1 VTVEPVDFSLG
12 YDQVAGRD
20 VVLITTAGELDLRSV
35 AQLERELARAA
46 GQQGGLALDMT
57 ALRFMDSSGLR
68 VVLRS
73 SARLEAMGRRVAIAV
88 VEASPVHRLFSLA
101 GVQDRLS
108 LFSTRE
114 EAVAFAQ
121 GGTE

>member
-1 VTVEPVDFSLG
+1 MTVQPVDFSLG
-12 YDQVAGRD
+12 YEQIAGRE
-20 VVLITTAGELDLRSV
+20 VALITIAGELDLRSV
-35 AQLERELARAA
+35 AQLERALERAA
-46 GQQGGLALDMT
+46 EEEGGLALDMT

-68 VVLRS
+68 VVLRF
-73 SARLEAMGRRVAIAV
+73 SARLQEMGRRVAIAV
-88 VEASPVHRLFSLA
+88 VEASPVLRLFSLA

-121 GGTE
+121 DGAE

>member
-1 VTVEPVDFSLG
+1 MTLKPVDLSLNYEQSDG
-12 YDQVAGRD
+12 HEIS
-20 VVLITTAGELDLRSV
+20 LITIAGELDLRSEE
-35 AQLERELARAA
+35 QLEQTLARAA
-46 GQQGGLALDMT
+46 GQDGGLVLDMT

-73 SARLEAMGRRVAIAV
+73 SASLEAAGRRVAIAV
-88 VEASPVHRLFSLA
+88 VDASPVSRLFSLT
-101 GVQDRLS
+101 GVDDRLS

-121 GGTE
+121 DGAS

>member
-1 VTVEPVDFSLG
+1 MVEPADFSLH
-12 YDQVAGRD
+12 YEEIAGPE
-20 VVLITTAGELDLRSV
+20 VTLITIAGELDLRSV
-35 AQLERELARAA
+35 AQFERELARAA
-46 GQQGGLALDMT
+46 WQEGGLALDMT

-73 SARLEAMGRRVAIAV
+73 CARLEAVGRRVAIAV
-88 VEASPVHRLFSLA
+88 VEASPVRGLFSLT

-121 GGTE
+121 DGAG